1 MAGSVRL
8 GHLFGIPVAIHY
20 TWLIAAGLVT
30 ATLSLAIFPFERPG
44 LSAPVYWLIG
54 SSASVLFFSSVVAHE
69 LCHALVAR
77 HLGIPVRGITLFVF
91 GGVSTI
97 AREVRKPLHEF
108 LIASAGPACSLALF
122 ITLFILQR
130 LLQSHWALGSRV
142 ILYLSLA
149 NLFFTLFNLIPAL
162 PLDGGRALRA
172 AIWYVTGSFRL
183 ATKVAAFMGHLLG
196 FALIGFALYTVAVHA
211 EWVQGGLL
219 IVLGWFVHSAAEMAQ
234 QNALDRDLTAGVTLN
249 DVPKSMVAFVAPETL
264 LQTLVY
270 DYLLAEDSAP
280 SVLAV
285 MRQRT
290 LLGIITA
297 EEIRRVP
304 SIHWSHTQA
313 QDVMIE
319 SAPQGF
325 LAPTTPLEDALEH
338 MEARRLGYVVVVNG
352 EEEHLEAI
360 SYNDMVHFL
369 HRRQEAFRKGE
380 LVDRI

>member
-8 GHLFGIPVAIHY
+8 GHLFGIPVAIHF

-30 ATLSLAIFPFERPG
+30 ATLSLAIFPFDRPG
-44 LSAPVYWLIG
+44 MSAPVYWLIG
-54 SSASVLFFSSVVAHE
+54 STASALFFSSVVAHE

-77 HLGIPVRGITLFVF
+77 HFGIPVRGITLFVF

-97 AREVRKPLHEF
+97 AREARKPMHEL

-122 ITLFILQR
+122 VTLFVLQR
-130 LLQSHWALGSRV
+130 LMQPHWALGSRV
-142 ILYLSLA
+142 VFYLSLA

-172 AIWYVTGSFRL
+172 AIWYVTGSFKL
-183 ATKVAAFMGHLLG
+183 ATKIAALMGHLLG

-219 IVLGWFVHSAAEMAQ
+219 ILLGWFVHSAAEMAQ
-234 QNALDRDLTAGVTLN
+234 QNALDRDLTAGVTLA
-249 DVPKSMVAFVAPETL
+249 DVPKSKVAFVAPETP
-264 LQTLVY
+264 LQNLIY
-270 DYLLAEDSAP
+270 NHLLAEESAP

-285 MRQRT
+285 MRRQS

-297 EEIRRVP
+297 KEIRRVP

-313 QDVMIE
+313 QDVLVE
-319 SAPQGF
+319 SSPQAF
-325 LAPTTPLEDALEH
+325 LAPATPLEEALEY
-338 MEARRLGYVVVVNG
+338 MEVERLGYVVVANG
-352 EEEHLEAI
+352 EEEHLEAV
-360 SYNDMVHFL
+360 SYNDMVQFL
-369 HRRQEAFRKGE
+369 HRKREELRKGMAVE
-380 LVDRI
+380 HP